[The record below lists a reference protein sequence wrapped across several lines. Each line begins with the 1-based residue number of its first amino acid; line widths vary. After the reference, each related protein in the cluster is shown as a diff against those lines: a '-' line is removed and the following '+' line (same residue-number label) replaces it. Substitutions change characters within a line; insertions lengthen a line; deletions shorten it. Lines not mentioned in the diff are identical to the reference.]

1 MGAFVLEPGI
11 EVALGV
17 DDAAHDLR
25 MELVRDSTVVRGV
38 DAAKE
43 PVISESGDHI
53 DVGRV
58 LCGIR
63 SLEEPLYPLLE
74 LLIGNHVEVVGRI
87 AHIPLGAV
95 ELLHEHFVVPPA
107 AGPFRAAE
115 EVPVEGKPVLV
126 GTVLGISMDDVFQCE
141 VLQCAQLAPV
151 HLVLGHLV
159 VREGLSG
166 CKREKAL

>member
-1 MGAFVLEPGI
+1 
-11 EVALGV
+11 
-17 DDAAHDLR
+17 
-25 MELVRDSTVVRGV
+25 MELVRDGAVVRGV

-43 PVISESGDHI
+43 PVLSESGDHI

-63 SLEEPLYPLLE
+63 SLEEPLNPLLE

-95 ELLHEHFVVPPA
+95 ELLHEHLVVPPA

-126 GTVLGISMDDVFQCE
+126 GTVFGISMDDVFQCE

>member
-1 MGAFVLEPGI
+1 MES
-11 EVALGV
+11 ALGV

-25 MELVRDSTVVRGV
+25 MELVGNRTVVRGV
-38 DAAKE
+38 DAAEE
-43 PVISESGDHI
+43 PVLGKRGDHI

-63 SLEEPLYPLLE
+63 SLEEPLDPLLE
-74 LLIGNHVEVVGRI
+74 LLIGNHVEIVGRI

-95 ELLHEHFVVPPA
+95 EPLHEHLVISPA

-126 GTVLGISMDDVFQCE
+126 GTVFGISMDDVFQCE

-151 HLVLGHLV
+151 RLVLGHLV
-159 VREGLSG
+159 VREGLAG
-166 CKREKAL
+166 REGEKAL

>member
-1 MGAFVLEPGI
+1 
-11 EVALGV
+11 
-17 DDAAHDLR
+17 

-43 PVISESGDHI
+43 PVLSESGDHI

-87 AHIPLGAV
+87 AIFLLAPSSFFTSTLSYPL
-95 ELLHEHFVVPPA
+95 
-107 AGPFRAAE
+107 R
-115 EVPVEGKPVLV
+115 PVLF
-126 GTVLGISMDDVFQCE
+126 GPPKKSL
-141 VLQCAQLAPV
+141 
-151 HLVLGHLV
+151 
-159 VREGLSG
+159 
-166 CKREKAL
+166 